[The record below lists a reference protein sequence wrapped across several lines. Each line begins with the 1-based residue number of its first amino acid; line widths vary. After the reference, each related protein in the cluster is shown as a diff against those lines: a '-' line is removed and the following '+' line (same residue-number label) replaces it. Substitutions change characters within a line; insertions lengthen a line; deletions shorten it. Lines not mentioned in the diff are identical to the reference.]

1 MVRLYVRESYVYIS
15 KPYTVISTIVPNILI
30 AIKKSVLRFHCFLV
44 FVFLFITFQG
54 SCQTSTIDSLKGLL
68 NHVEEPEE
76 KFKLVSQL
84 SKLTV
89 KTDPIEGFKYVE
101 EAVRLASILKSDS
114 AINSANADL
123 ATAYLRLEN
132 YPKAMQLSFKLIQ
145 SQKNNPDPNLLFA
158 AYNNLGNIY
167 IFQSDFKNSIKAF
180 KKALEYVDAIKV
192 NQLERKSGI
201 LNNIGTCYRE
211 MKDYDNAT
219 AYFNQSLQLSKKINY
234 QENIANVL
242 NNQGLIYQFSGKKDL
257 ALKNFSEAL
266 SIREKTNNKSGIASS
281 NYRIGELFFKF
292 KDYRQAE
299 FHLKKAI
306 SIGDS
311 VGSIQ
316 LVSYASSYLYQLY
329 KQEKRFKEAFEA
341 LELSNKTN
349 DSIFN
354 ESRTRQIAQLEM
366 QFEFDHKQ
374 NELRAKQREK
384 DLYYLLGAITL
395 GFSLVIITL
404 LFFLQRN
411 RTRRSQLEQEHLLLE
426 KKNLERDIEL
436 KDKELT
442 TNILHLIQKNELI
455 DTISDK
461 LHEIKLKTKDE
472 SQPAVQKVIN
482 DLQSNIQPDLLQ
494 EFEYRFQ
501 QVHEEFYTILN
512 ERFPN
517 LSPSERRLCA
527 FLKLNM
533 TTKEIS
539 AITHQNIKSIEIA
552 RTRLRKKLNLTG
564 TDQNLVTFLAQLH

>member
-1 MVRLYVRESYVYIS
+1 MIF
-15 KPYTVISTIVPNILI
+15 KIVPETLTL
-30 AIKKSVLRFHCFLV
+30 IKKPKLLFAFFFAST
-44 FVFLFITFQG
+44 FLFVQRVAF
-54 SCQTSTIDSLKGLL
+54 CQTTTIDSLKGLL

-76 KFKLVSQL
+76 KFRIVSQL
-84 SKLTV
+84 SKLTL

-101 EAVRLASILKSDS
+101 EAVRLANILQSDS
-114 AINSANADL
+114 AINNANADL

-132 YPKAMQLSFKLIQ
+132 YPKAMQLSFKVIQ
-145 SQKNNPDPNLLFA
+145 SQKTKPDPRLLFA

-167 IFQSDFKNSIKAF
+167 IVQNDYKNSINAF
-180 KKALEYVDAIKV
+180 KKALEYVAAIKV
-192 NQLERKSGI
+192 NQSERKAGI

-211 MKDYDNAT
+211 MNDYDNAT
-219 AYFNQSLQLSKKINY
+219 SYFKEALNLSKQTNN
-234 QENIANVL
+234 QENIANIL
-242 NNQGLIYQFSGKKDL
+242 NNQGLIFQFLGKKEL
-257 ALKNFSEAL
+257 ALKNFTEAL
-266 SIREKTNNKSGIASS
+266 AIRKKMNDKSGVATS
-281 NYRIGELFFKF
+281 NYRIGLLFFNF
-292 KDYRQAE
+292 KDYQQSE
-299 FHLKKAI
+299 HYFKNAI

-311 VGSIQ
+311 VGAIQ
-316 LVSYASSYLYQLY
+316 LVSYAASHLYQLY
-329 KQEKRFKEAFEA
+329 KQEKRYKEAFEA
-341 LELSNKTN
+341 LELSSRTN

-354 ESRTRQIAQLEM
+354 EARTRKIAQLEM
-366 QFEFDHKQ
+366 QFDFDHKQ
-374 NELRAKQREK
+374 NELAAKQREK
-384 DLYYLLGAITL
+384 DLYYWLGAIIL
-395 GFSLVIITL
+395 GSSLIIITL
-404 LFFLQRN
+404 LFFLQRD
-411 RTRRSQLEQEHLLLE
+411 RIRRSKLEQEHLLLE
-426 KKNLERDIEL
+426 KKNLKRDIEL

-455 DTISDK
+455 DNISEK
-461 LHEIKLKTKDE
+461 LLDIKLKTKDE